1 MARQEQANDVFALT
15 SFLYGGNA
23 DYIEELYAKYEDDP
37 NSVDPQWRDFFAK
50 LGDSAEDVKKN
61 AQGASWTRKN
71 WPIAANGELVSAL
84 DGNWAEVEKHV
95 TDKLKGKAAKATA
108 RPPQRF
114 PLKRLH
120 RLHATAFAPS

>member
-50 LGDSAEDVKKN
+50 LGDNADDVKKN
-61 AQGASWTRKN
+61 AEGASRPGRTGRLQ
-71 WPIAANGELVSAL
+71 PMAN
-84 DGNWAEVEKHV
+84 
-95 TDKLKGKAAKATA
+95 
-108 RPPQRF
+108 
-114 PLKRLH
+114 
-120 RLHATAFAPS
+120 

>member
-50 LGDSAEDVKKN
+50 LGDNADDVKR
-61 AQGASWTRKN
+61 T
-71 WPIAANGELVSAL
+71 
-84 DGNWAEVEKHV
+84 
-95 TDKLKGKAAKATA
+95 LKA
-108 RPPQRF
+108 RPGPGRTG
-114 PLKRLH
+114 RLQPM
-120 RLHATAFAPS
+120 AN

>member
-50 LGDSAEDVKKN
+50 LGDNADDVKKN
-61 AQGASWTRKN
+61 AEGASSTRKLADCSQ
-71 WPIAANGELVSAL
+71 WR
-84 DGNWAEVEKHV
+84 
-95 TDKLKGKAAKATA
+95 TDFRA
-108 RPPQRF
+108 RWQ
-114 PLKRLH
+114 LG
-120 RLHATAFAPS
+120 